1 MRSITINSDM
11 GESIGIHSFGN
22 DDALLPLVDT
32 VNIACG
38 MHAGDPSAIAA
49 IIGKAVAAG
58 VTVGAHPG
66 LPDLV
71 GFGRREMVL
80 EAREVRDLVRYQVG
94 ALTGFLDNEGA
105 SLDHI
110 KPHGALF
117 GMMARDAALMHALC
131 DVAVQYGVPVYGL
144 SGTEHERVA
153 RSRDVPFVPEYYVDL
168 DYTDAGLVVVNK
180 SGSLRDLDDV
190 ETRALRALRE
200 GRTVTQSGA
209 DIPVHVE
216 SFCIHS
222 DLPNAP
228 AVAERVR
235 SVLEAWTA
243 ERLSND

>member
-22 DDALLPLVDT
+22 DDALLPFVDT

-80 EAREVRDLVRYQVG
+80 DAREVRDLVRYQVG
-94 ALTGFLDNEGA
+94 SLTGFLDDEGA

-117 GMMARDAALMHALC
+117 GMMARDAALMNALC

-144 SGTEHERVA
+144 AGTEHERVA
-153 RSRDVPFVPEYYVDL
+153 LERDVPFVSEYYVDL
-168 DYTDAGLVVVNK
+168 DYTEAGLVVVNK
-180 SGSLRDLDDV
+180 SGSLRDLAEV
-190 ETRALRALRE
+190 EARARRALIE
-200 GRTVTQSGA
+200 GRTETMTGV
-209 DIPVHVE
+209 DIPVRVE

-228 AVAERVR
+228 AVAARVR
-235 SVLEAWTA
+235 AVLEAQA
-243 ERLSND
+243 EAELPIG